1 MYSDI
6 CSQNIRWLMV
16 FLRSTE
22 HLLMFKLKLEK
33 VFLNHLKITLWISR
47 WKKCNV
53 ISTTVFYVHGL
64 VMTIIILIALIV
76 VHNVKPVLKDRDSC
90 MKSSPRLSFCTEH
103 VTLAS
108 SFWAIING
116 FKTVKQN
123 LTINRFAIVI
133 SDNTLVIYED

>member
-1 MYSDI
+1 MSFQPR
-6 CSQNIRWLMV
+6 C
-16 FLRSTE
+16 
-22 HLLMFKLKLEK
+22 
-33 VFLNHLKITLWISR
+33 
-47 WKKCNV
+47 
-53 ISTTVFYVHGL
+53 FYVHGL

-108 SFWAIING
+108 SFRAIIND

-123 LTINRFAIVI
+123 IAINKFAVVI
-133 SDNTLVIYED
+133 SDKNLS